1 MKSNRSIFLLICIAL
16 MILFALAPLYAGS
29 YLLEIFIV
37 ALWLGYLGSCWNI
50 IGGYA
55 GQLSLGHGTFVGIGA
70 YTSTLLFNLL
80 GLTPWVGA
88 LLGALLSSVLGLFI
102 GFLSFRFKVRGI
114 YFALITMAVSEIMK
128 LWFDQIQ
135 MLGATGGLFLKS
147 VNSAQALI
155 YFQFSEKWPFY
166 LIILGMVIGI
176 MVISH
181 LIEHSKIGFC
191 FKAIRGDEDA
201 ARCLGVSAIRYKCLA
216 MAISSFLIA
225 LGGTFYAQY
234 RMYIKPDLLMGIHF
248 SVEIVIPTVIGGWGT
263 FFGPILG
270 AMFIIPL
277 SEFSRGMTDLIR
289 DTFHM
294 TGFKGFQLVI
304 YGLIL
309 ILVIRFMPLG
319 IAGIFRKFGDRQ
331 KSNGLPEN

>member
-1 MKSNRSIFLLICIAL
+1 MREIGLTRILIYIFFV
-16 MILFALAPLYAGS
+16 ILFLTAPLYAGS
-29 YLLEIFIV
+29 YVLEILIV

-70 YTSTLLFNLL
+70 YTSTFLFNLF
-80 GLTPWVGA
+80 GLSPWAGA
-88 LLGALLSSVLGLFI
+88 FLGALFSSFIGLFI

-114 YFALITMAVSEIMK
+114 YFALITMATAEIMK
-128 LWFDQIQ
+128 LWFDNTEL
-135 MLGATGGLFLKS
+135 LGANGGLF
-147 VNSAQALI
+147 VTQVRGPRGAAF
-155 YFQFSEKWPFY
+155 FQFEEKWPFY
-166 LIILGMVIGI
+166 LIILGMVVSI
-176 MVISH
+176 MLISL
-181 LIEHSKIGFC
+181 LIEHLKMGFY

-201 ARCLGVSAIRYKCLA
+201 ARCLGVSSIRYKCAA
-216 MAISSFLIA
+216 MAISCFLIA

-270 AMFIIPL
+270 AMLMIPL
-277 SEFSRGMTDLIR
+277 SEFCRWMTELIKY
-289 DTFHM
+289 TFHLS
-294 TGFKGFQLVI
+294 GLKGFQLII
-304 YGLIL
+304 YGFIL

-319 IAGIFRKFGDRQ
+319 IAGFLNKFGDNRRT
-331 KSNGLPEN
+331 NELPEN